1 MGLSFSSEV
10 STWRAPTFLFVKLPV
25 LCSSSQ
31 VHLSWS
37 HSKST
42 LTTTK
47 HSIFPAGS
55 TVVPLSHYVCQTSC
69 LAFFFCLFEICDL
82 WPWSRLLSP
91 DNSQPFPS
99 VPFPLKSIQLI
110 HLIVSFT
117 VTKPCTGQG
126 MSLLIC
132 GYGDKEN
139 MAGGGGGCVRTMD
152 TEDAH
157 TFITL
162 TCKYIVEPAQKH
174 MANVTLRWEGGSR

>member
-69 LAFFFCLFEICDL
+69 LAFFFCLKFVICDPEVGSSALTTHNPSQVSLSHWNQFSWFTLLCLLQSPNHAQVRECHFWFVAMVTKRTWLVGVVVVLGQWIRRMLTLSSL
-82 WPWSRLLSP
+82 WP
-91 DNSQPFPS
+91 
-99 VPFPLKSIQLI
+99 
-110 HLIVSFT
+110 
-117 VTKPCTGQG
+117 
-126 MSLLIC
+126 
-132 GYGDKEN
+132 
-139 MAGGGGGCVRTMD
+139 
-152 TEDAH
+152 
-157 TFITL
+157 
-162 TCKYIVEPAQKH
+162 
-174 MANVTLRWEGGSR
+174 ANIL